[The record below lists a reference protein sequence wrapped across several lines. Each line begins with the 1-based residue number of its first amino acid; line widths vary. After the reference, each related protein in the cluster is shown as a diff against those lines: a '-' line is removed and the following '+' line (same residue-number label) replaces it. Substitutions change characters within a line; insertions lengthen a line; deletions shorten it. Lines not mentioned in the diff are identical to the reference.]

1 MNITITR
8 SLQRPG
14 TIDGQISI
22 YGRHIC
28 DCEENAATALPP
40 GTYPVPLVN
49 CHQYARKM
57 PVVRLSSLPPCSSCP
72 RRPFVGSNTRLPL
85 VCPMLKPGNGV
96 CQRTDGSIIVG
107 RRAVPG
113 CLVRPRA
120 AFAALY
126 ERIRKT
132 LERGKP
138 VRLHISSNP
147 FSPQS

>member
-40 GTYPVPLVN
+40 GTYPVTLVN

-107 RRAVPG
+107 LYQCGEQVGSDNIAGHSSVGGMAHGNCMTWGMIAAESAVANA
-113 CLVRPRA
+113 V
-120 AFAALY
+120 
-126 ERIRKT
+126 K
-132 LERGKP
+132 
-138 VRLHISSNP
+138 
-147 FSPQS
+147 

>member
-40 GTYPVPLVN
+40 GTYPVTLVN

-57 PVVRLSSLPPCSSCP
+57 PVVRVSSARIMSASFRRRTARNVMSSRFP
-72 RRPFVGSNTRLPL
+72 TGVGTR
-85 VCPMLKPGNGV
+85 
-96 CQRTDGSIIVG
+96 
-107 RRAVPG
+107 
-113 CLVRPRA
+113 
-120 AFAALY
+120 
-126 ERIRKT
+126 
-132 LERGKP
+132 
-138 VRLHISSNP
+138 
-147 FSPQS
+147 